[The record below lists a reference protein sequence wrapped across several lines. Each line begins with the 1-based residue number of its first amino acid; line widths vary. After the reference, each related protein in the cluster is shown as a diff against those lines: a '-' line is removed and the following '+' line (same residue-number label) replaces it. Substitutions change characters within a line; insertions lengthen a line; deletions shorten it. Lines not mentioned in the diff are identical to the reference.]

1 MSNRYIYGQQQV
13 YDQNIQYTTDINTT
27 DQIQMEG
34 AQFGTYDTT
43 TTTTTTYQQLP
54 NTTVT
59 TMDPITYQQQ
69 YVQYDQQIEQQPIY
83 IDQGQYSEQVY
94 LQGDQIGQV
103 INYQTGNA
111 TTGYEQQL
119 YPNQIKQQQQPN
131 QKIQYQYYQQQQVQ
145 QPQKQ
150 PQSIP
155 NQNTIN
161 SQRQA
166 KMVRQMIQQQKTNIP
181 QNAPIIS
188 IAPKG
193 SRNPNIS
200 RQQYQQKQNQNA
212 QIMNQGNVNPS
223 PNKIEGGGFAGLQL
237 GQTLKETKYVTVNQN
252 QNLEQNPQNEMPQIE
267 SDFQPNIPLANSIIN
282 QSQLPFQQNQSNVA
296 NNINPQMKMPKVTP
310 LPQKSQNI
318 QNFQN
323 YQQQYVVPRRNPNL
337 NLQKYQYSNNDSH
350 FITTADP
357 GISTMAMNN
366 NTNFGQNIK
375 PVEANINTTQRNIE
389 YTNGLFNQNSEYDDI
404 KPEVGAGK
412 GVFDD
417 EEASNI
423 GKSGIQNLE
432 NSNNNMKS
440 GIQNMENSN
449 NIEKS
454 GIQNSEISNMDNDMA
469 VSGVQDIGDSKMEN
483 VEQDLNEKFIEKK
496 LSNEENEKENPIE
509 EKSPDQSN
517 IDDLGK
523 ENNQIINENP
533 VESEIIDIDDQLDYL
548 PTAIMVMKG
557 KGELLPPPKK
567 KKYQ

>member
-1 MSNRYIYGQQQV
+1 MS
-13 YDQNIQYTTDINTT
+13 
-27 DQIQMEG
+27 
-34 AQFGTYDTT
+34 
-43 TTTTTTYQQLP
+43 
-54 NTTVT
+54 
-59 TMDPITYQQQ
+59 
-69 YVQYDQQIEQQPIY
+69 
-83 IDQGQYSEQVY
+83 
-94 LQGDQIGQV
+94 
-103 INYQTGNA
+103 
-111 TTGYEQQL
+111 
-119 YPNQIKQQQQPN
+119 
-131 QKIQYQYYQQQQVQ
+131 
-145 QPQKQ
+145 
-150 PQSIP
+150 
-155 NQNTIN
+155 
-161 SQRQA
+161 
-166 KMVRQMIQQQKTNIP
+166 
-181 QNAPIIS
+181 
-188 IAPKG
+188 
-193 SRNPNIS
+193 
-200 RQQYQQKQNQNA
+200 
-212 QIMNQGNVNPS
+212 
-223 PNKIEGGGFAGLQL
+223 
-237 GQTLKETKYVTVNQN
+237 
-252 QNLEQNPQNEMPQIE
+252 
-267 SDFQPNIPLANSIIN
+267 
-282 QSQLPFQQNQSNVA
+282 
-296 NNINPQMKMPKVTP
+296 KVTP

-357 GISTMAMNN
+357 GTSTMAMNN
-366 NTNFGQNIK
+366 NTNMGQNIK
-375 PVEANINTTQRNIE
+375 PIEANINTTQRNIE
-389 YTNGLFNQNSEYDDI
+389 YTNGLFNQNNEYDDI

-483 VEQDLNEKFIEKK
+483 VEQDLNDKFIEKK